1 MARYLEYEKASG
13 RIISEIISTYEP
25 IVADGVGLLE
35 IASDVELDTN
45 LYSVKNGVLVKQY
58 ETNEER
64 TERERLKREHQEK
77 VRKRVQSMVLE
88 VPIAILEGD
97 DEAIEELRK
106 EYRKLKA
113 LM

>member
-13 RIISEIISTYEP
+13 RIISEIISTDEP
-25 IVADGVGLLE
+25 IVANGIELFE
-35 IASDVELDTN
+35 IAPDVELDTS
-45 LYSVKNGVLVKQY
+45 LYSVKNGMLVKQY

-64 TERERLKREHQEK
+64 IESEKLKREHQEK
-77 VRKRVQSMVLE
+77 VRKRVQSMVFE

-113 LM
+113 FM